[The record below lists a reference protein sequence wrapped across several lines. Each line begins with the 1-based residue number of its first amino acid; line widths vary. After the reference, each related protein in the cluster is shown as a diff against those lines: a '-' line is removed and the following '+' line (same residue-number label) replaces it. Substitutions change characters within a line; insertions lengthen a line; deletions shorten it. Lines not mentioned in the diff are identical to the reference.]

1 MKDGTLEIQ
10 APVDAKANRA
20 LAFFLRAIATGVFIW
35 LALTAIRW
43 W

>member
-1 MKDGTLEIQ
+1 MKDGLTIE
-10 APVDAKANRA
+10 APASEEVSRA